1 MRVIEVRD
9 NVILR
14 VSSSISSLLIGIMD
28 VMINSFPDIFLILT
42 LKSRNRFYL
51 LRLHYRIFK
60 TTYMLTKQSI
70 ILTML
75 SLEIG
80 HLMTSSFGVIC
91 SQMSSPFC
99 KHHSVSKL
107 TPFCF
112 HPVLTAFSLV
122 GQALTLLV
130 AVSSMCYHT
139 STPALSTSSSSRG
152 FTPFGWDISS

>member
-75 SLEIG
+75 TL
-80 HLMTSSFGVIC
+80 VKP
-91 SQMSSPFC
+91 SP
-99 KHHSVSKL
+99 
-107 TPFCF
+107 
-112 HPVLTAFSLV
+112 
-122 GQALTLLV
+122 
-130 AVSSMCYHT
+130 Y
-139 STPALSTSSSSRG
+139 
-152 FTPFGWDISS
+152 